1 VKQLLDRADAI
12 KEARH
17 RADAEELKRVAGELK
32 QHGRLE
38 ETTKSSKE
46 KFTEPLIEQTRK
58 DAPPYKVIEY
68 VSSLDMVT

>member
-12 KEARH
+12 KEARD

-38 ETTKSSKE
+38 QTTKSSKE
-46 KFTEPLIEQTRK
+46 KFTEPFIEQTRK